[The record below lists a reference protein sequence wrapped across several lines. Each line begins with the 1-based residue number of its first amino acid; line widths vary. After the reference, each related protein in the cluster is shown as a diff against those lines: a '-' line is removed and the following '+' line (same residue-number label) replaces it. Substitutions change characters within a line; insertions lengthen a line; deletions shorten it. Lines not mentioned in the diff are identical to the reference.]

1 MSKKVQNNK
10 TDNSKNKV
18 IHYSLQLLA
27 LGFILYSCY
36 NIINPFLNIFIWG
49 GVLSI
54 TLYPLYIR
62 LTNIFK
68 GKKIVPSIV
77 ITLTMLLI
85 IIVPAGGLLFAT
97 VDEFSELKDTFHDGK
112 LTIPPPQ
119 ENIKEWPIFGDKVFT
134 AWTEASEDI
143 NVFVD
148 KHRDQIQPVLIQL
161 LGLLSSAGKGILMLL
176 GSIIVSGVFL
186 IYANS
191 AGNFSKSLLTKLSE
205 EHGESITTAVAITVR
220 NVAKGIL
227 GVAFIQCIL
236 VGIGLVIAGVPFAGI
251 WTLICLLLAIVQ
263 IGIFPVSIGVIIYI
277 WGVGDT
283 TTAVLLTIWMV
294 FLGLIDNFLKPIM
307 MGKGAP
313 APMLVVFMGTIGG
326 FIANGFIGL
335 FTGAII
341 FSVSYNLI
349 VSWVNNKPIIT
360 EEDITP
366 SEWISKENNAL

>member
-1 MSKKVQNNK
+1 M
-10 TDNSKNKV
+10 
-18 IHYSLQLLA
+18 
-27 LGFILYSCY
+27 
-36 NIINPFLNIFIWG
+36 
-49 GVLSI
+49 
-54 TLYPLYIR
+54 
-62 LTNIFK
+62 
-68 GKKIVPSIV
+68 
-77 ITLTMLLI
+77 
-85 IIVPAGGLLFAT
+85 
-97 VDEFSELKDTFHDGK
+97 
-112 LTIPPPQ
+112 
-119 ENIKEWPIFGDKVFT
+119 
-134 AWTEASEDI
+134 
-143 NVFVD
+143 
-148 KHRDQIQPVLIQL
+148 
-161 LGLLSSAGKGILMLL
+161 
-176 GSIIVSGVFL
+176 
-186 IYANS
+186 
-191 AGNFSKSLLTKLSE
+191 
-205 EHGESITTAVAITVR
+205 
-220 NVAKGIL
+220 
-227 GVAFIQCIL
+227 
-236 VGIGLVIAGVPFAGI
+236 PFAGI

-366 SEWISKENNAL
+366 SEWISEENNAL